1 MAQDA
6 GNRMETMKLTN
17 QQRLRIDTRI
27 GKLTHTQPVSVDLI
41 RRLIRRLQL
50 EGSTRRGGHLH
61 HPGRLEDA
69 ERLADTGL

>member
-17 QQRLRIDTRI
+17 QQRLHGTQI

-50 EGSTRRGGHLH
+50 EGSTRRGDDLH
-61 HPGRLEDA
+61 HPSRLEDA
-69 ERLADTGL
+69 ERRADTGL